1 MVDMLREKCHSPSR
15 LWQSHP
21 FAVEAGTSMGEDHPW
36 LRFTQRRG
44 CPGSCDGSH
53 LGIQAA
59 CCSRHGGICMA
70 GAVNLPSSTAAAT
83 GGPIR
88 LLQSL
93 AISIWALP
101 HRAHLRQP
109 HCAKGGKPVD
119 LAARWSPSREDLQ
132 GEWERLRLH
141 GIPVQNCKNCTF
153 SQNIQSNESACSC
166 SCTVRVCILIL
177 SAQAHPGRK
186 AKIPHTNSLARSAA
200 SMCRLLARA
209 HLGNGWPAPN
219 IAL

>member
-1 MVDMLREKCHSPSR
+1 MPQPKPIVAVSPVRGGGGDFDGWGSPMA
-15 LWQSHP
+15 SFHP
-21 FAVEAGTSMGEDHPW
+21 EAGMPGLMRREPPGHP
-36 LRFTQRRG
+36 
-44 CPGSCDGSH
+44 SCLLFPAWRH
-53 LGIQAA
+53 LHGR
-59 CCSRHGGICMA
+59 SRQPA
-70 GAVNLPSSTAAAT
+70 SSTAAAT

-177 SAQAHPGRK
+177 SAQAHPGRR

-200 SMCRLLARA
+200 SMCRMLARA